1 MVFKFLLHNAKY
13 AKYYVPNCLKKI
25 QIPFLR
31 FWRLTVT
38 YSDMVLEAKHAVPS
52 FWLKKSPINMFL
64 SVNQTLLKLQK
75 SGVYK
80 TPCYDHNNRR
90 THVILDAINAKLN
103 FLVEFLIEKMCSCIV
118 FSEISF
124 F

>member
-1 MVFKFLLHNAKY
+1 
-13 AKYYVPNCLKKI
+13 
-25 QIPFLR
+25 
-31 FWRLTVT
+31 
-38 YSDMVLEAKHAVPS
+38 
-52 FWLKKSPINMFL
+52 MFL

-80 TPCYDHNNRR
+80 TPCYDQNNRR

-103 FLVEFLIEKMCSCIV
+103 FLLEFLLEKMCSCIV